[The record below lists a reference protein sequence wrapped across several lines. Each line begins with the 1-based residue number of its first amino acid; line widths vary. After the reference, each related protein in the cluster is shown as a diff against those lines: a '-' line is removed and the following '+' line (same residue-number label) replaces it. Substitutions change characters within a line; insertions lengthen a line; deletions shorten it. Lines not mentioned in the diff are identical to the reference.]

1 MCYRSEYRQVSSFE
15 VHNRPSGMA
24 FAHRS
29 RNPTLRFI
37 NTFKR
42 SVPRCV
48 KQRPPRAYP
57 ATNAGH
63 TQAFAAAPNEFRRRV
78 LGLPDTDAI

>member
-29 RNPTLRFI
+29 RHPALRFI
-37 NTFKR
+37 DAFKR
-42 SVPRCV
+42 SVPGCV
-48 KQRPPRAYP
+48 KQRPPRGDTAP
-57 ATNAGH
+57 NAGH
-63 TQAFAAAPNEFRRRV
+63 NQAFAAAPNEFRRRV